1 MLRNPMTL
9 PRLAAPREF
18 RWWLVGALLAV
29 SLLLA
34 VVGIRTELDGAPFW
48 QALVAPDPRDL
59 HQILVRDSMLPRIAM
74 TLLCGGALALA
85 GTLAQQV
92 LRNPLA
98 EPMTLGVFPGAYL
111 ALILADLWAPS
122 WLVLGRPAIALA
134 GGTVAILI
142 VFSLSARQKMAPL
155 AVVLSGMIVNLYCGA
170 ICLALSMAHFELLRG
185 LMIWGGGALDQ
196 TGWHESRLLALAV
209 LGCAIVTVLL
219 RRPLGVFDAGDATVR
234 SLGVGLHR
242 TRAVALLISVVLTA
256 AVVSTVGVIGFVGLA
271 APTLARLAGAR
282 RLGQRLIWAPCL
294 GAALLWLTDELV
306 RVASSAELF
315 SAHLIPTGT
324 VTSLVGVP
332 LLLLLLPQLRA
343 QPDLHAAGIAAA
355 PPARLARRLPVA
367 LVALVLVIGLSF
379 GVTRTL
385 DGWRIGD
392 LEQMRAILFWRAP
405 HTIAAAAAGVLLAI
419 GGTLIQRVTANPMAS
434 PDLLGVSSG
443 GMLGIVV
450 VLFAGVLPSPGV
462 LFASCLGG
470 VIVTLALLMWLGS
483 RAAFAPERLLLIGVA
498 ISALLQAIVS
508 AMMSSGDSRVG
519 LVLNF
524 IVGSTYYVQAP
535 IAYGA
540 TVIALLG
547 LACAPLLSRWVEALG
562 LGAGVAGG
570 LGVPVARARVT
581 ILLLASVLTAA
592 STMLVGPLSFVGLIA
607 PHIARFSGARR
618 PASQILVAAVIGA
631 LLMAFA
637 EWLGRQLVFPEEVAS
652 GLVATLI
659 GGPYLIALMLRK
671 TVTST

>member
-1 MLRNPMTL
+1 MLRNPMAL
-9 PRLAAPREF
+9 PRHAAPREF

-34 VVGIRTELDGAPFW
+34 ALGIRAELDGAPFW
-48 QALVAPDPRDL
+48 QALLAPDPRDL

-111 ALILADLWAPS
+111 ALVLADLWAPS
-122 WLVLGRPAIALA
+122 WLVLGRPAVALA
-134 GGTVAILI
+134 GGTVAMLI
-142 VFSLSARQKMAPL
+142 VFALSARQKMAPL

-196 TGWHESRLLALAV
+196 TGWHESRMLALAV
-209 LGCAIVTVLL
+209 LGCALVTALL

-242 TRAVALLISVVLTA
+242 TRVVALLVSVVLTA

-282 RLGQRLIWAPCL
+282 RIGQRLIWAPCL

-332 LLLLLLPQLRA
+332 LLLLLLPKLRA
-343 QPDLHAAGIAAA
+343 QPDLHAAGIAAG

-367 LVALVLVIGLSF
+367 LVALVLVMGLSF

-419 GGTLIQRVTANPMAS
+419 GGTLIQRITANPMAS

-443 GMLGIVV
+443 GMLGIVA

-470 VIVTLALLMWLGS
+470 VIVTLAMLMWLGS

-519 LVLNF
+519 MVLNF

-547 LACAPLLSRWVEALG
+547 LAGAPLLSRWVEALG

-631 LLMAFA
+631 LLMTFA

-671 TVTST
+671 TLTST